1 MSNNDREKRM
11 KRLLITVAVAGV
23 VCISLV
29 LVHYH
34 QQGQEH
40 SDGRRLHFLTSD
52 TVMNSAD
59 WEDDVLSSQ
68 AERLQ
73 QAQNKEPK
81 LTYIGMETVNNLLGD
96 DRYQEFKIRFEDFLK
111 TNGTEKCNQ
120 ITLASPDVISDQA
133 QIICYLQADDKDKS
147 IYQFIY
153 RYGNDSYTFI
163 EVDEIPEVQQE
174 IQQTTAG
181 AETQDSST
189 GQTEENQTAR
199 TGNNKTNS
207 QAQTNTDNAS
217 DSSQSSNTSVRN
229 ASAETSDE
237 TYHTVNGVQFENMD
251 IYEMLSEKA
260 VDLFTKDV
268 TNHWSS
274 IGEDRRLIKTTVP
287 EKNGSKVTFTC
298 TFPDGNDSF
307 QVTLDL
313 NQEIFSYS

>member
-1 MSNNDREKRM
+1 MSNKEKKM
-11 KRLLITVAVAGV
+11 KQLLITVAVAGV

-59 WEDDVLSSQ
+59 WEDDVLSSP

-111 TNGTEKCNQ
+111 TNGTEKCSQ
-120 ITLASPDVISDQA
+120 ITLASPDVVSDQT
-133 QIICYLQADDKDKS
+133 QITCYLQTDDEDKS

-153 RYGNDSYTFI
+153 RYGDDSYTFM
-163 EVDEIPEVQQE
+163 EVDKIPEVQQE
-174 IQQTTAG
+174 MQQAEAG
-181 AETQDSST
+181 TNTQDPSSDQT
-189 GQTEENQTAR
+189 GENQTAGTR
-199 TGNNKTNS
+199 NNGTNS
-207 QAQTNTDNAS
+207 QAQTGAGNAS
-217 DSSQSSNTSVRN
+217 DSTQSSNSSAGN

-313 NQEIFSYS
+313 NQETFSYS